1 MDHRT
6 THATWV
12 LEVERKRR
20 GSETDAF
27 CLLPLCL
34 YHYRVCPRQQVPID
48 NRAPSGLEPIGRGGN
63 PRMGDW
69 HWILGLV
76 LGSFGAF
83 NVSDPLIMIVDHT
96 RALFNPLLCVLHLP
110 ERFSLLDGL
119 EKLSR
124 YDFYETRGGC
134 QRIDLAE

>member
-1 MDHRT
+1 
-6 THATWV
+6 
-12 LEVERKRR
+12 
-20 GSETDAF
+20 
-27 CLLPLCL
+27 
-34 YHYRVCPRQQVPID
+34 
-48 NRAPSGLEPIGRGGN
+48 
-63 PRMGDW
+63 MGDW